1 MASAAASSGRASE
14 VRAGRT
20 RKSREG
26 SEGGSGGR
34 GKRGFRVGADGFEE
48 RILNCFAFAAA
59 AGFKRRAG
67 EGEGKGRQSLVG
79 GERLLGIHANM
90 GETCVAVLGG

>member
-1 MASAAASSGRASE
+1 M
-14 VRAGRT
+14 
-20 RKSREG
+20 
-26 SEGGSGGR
+26 
-34 GKRGFRVGADGFEE
+34 GADGFEE

-67 EGEGKGRQSLVG
+67 EGEGKASLVG